1 MFVQLNQVTSLDK
14 ALSHLM
20 FKSGEQATN
29 LKFVCFANQI
39 DIILLLF
46 YFYENVFNTHI
57 LNSFNMLLLG
67 LGFPAGDSGRE
78 PACQCRKRKRLR
90 FDPWVR
96 KIPWRRRAWQ
106 PTPLFSP
113 GESHG
118 QRNLVSYNPY
128 CRRASNTAKATQHA
142 STPTLLG

>member
-1 MFVQLNQVTSLDK
+1 
-14 ALSHLM
+14 
-20 FKSGEQATN
+20 
-29 LKFVCFANQI
+29 
-39 DIILLLF
+39 
-46 YFYENVFNTHI
+46 
-57 LNSFNMLLLG
+57 MLLLG

-96 KIPWRRRAWQ
+96 KIPWRRSAWQ

-128 CRRASNTAKATQHA
+128 CRRASNTAKAT
-142 STPTLLG
+142 